1 LGKTKRY
8 KKLRKKERRRKK
20 NMNKDKTL
28 DTLSVGPSEGFIETP
43 AVKEIINRAMS
54 YLEAGF
60 PVHFT
65 GPTGTGKTTLAMHL
79 AYKLNQP
86 MMLMFG
92 DEEFGTSDLV
102 GDKMG
107 YRKRKLIDNFIHSV
121 LKTEEDVSQR
131 WVDNRLTTACKE
143 GLTLVYD
150 EFNRSRPEANNALLS
165 VLEEGILTLPAS
177 EEEEGYIK
185 VHPNFKA
192 IFTSNPHEYAGV
204 HKTQDA
210 LLDRMV
216 TMHLDYFDKETE
228 RAIVVARTGVTL
240 EDAKK
245 IVGILRDFR
254 QAVGLYQPISI
265 RPGIIIGTVLRQKG
279 THAEKYNPL
288 FVDICVDAFISG
300 RYNNNER
307 DKMAEIVISLINRHC
322 LPGIGTN
329 KPKTSGNG
337 IIKKERG
344 ANGRFISQGN
354 SLPQGKNDQSE
365 FISVEPTILKEGGEI

>member
-1 LGKTKRY
+1 
-8 KKLRKKERRRKK
+8 
-20 NMNKDKTL
+20 MNKDKTL
-28 DTLSVGPSEGFIETP
+28 NTLSVGPSEGFIETP

-177 EEEEGYIK
+177 EEEKGYIK

-216 TMHLDYFDKETE
+216 TMHLDYFDEETE
-228 RAIVVARTGVTL
+228 RAIVRSRTGVTL

-245 IVGILRDFR
+245 IVAILRDFR

-279 THAEKYNPL
+279 AHAEKYNPL
-288 FVDICVDAFISG
+288 FVDICVDTLISG
-300 RYNNNER
+300 RNNKNER
-307 DKMAEIVISLINRHC
+307 SKMAEIVVSLINKHC
-322 LPGIGTN
+322 LSGLSTT
-329 KPKTSGNG
+329 KPPPALLRNAKRAGKTSSNG
-337 IIKKERG
+337 EIKKKRDV
-344 ANGRFISQGN
+344 NGRFISVK
-354 SLPQGKNDQSE
+354 SA
-365 FISVEPTILKEGGEI
+365 ILKGGGEYDNQRSQ